1 MCNMIKI
8 MIKSGKC
15 CKKSKILRELKT
27 ATDVR
32 KKTTKIG
39 FLYIII
45 QWCCW
50 KLWFQDKIPL
60 KYI

>member
-45 QWCCW
+45 Q
-50 KLWFQDKIPL
+50 
-60 KYI
+60 